1 MTTSFDFNKAKG
13 DLESNPYFDKYA
25 DKIRH
30 LQNAD
35 PEEFL
40 KKLKACQEKSKASN
54 VETKK
59 VVYADKKGPSVSQ
72 VKQTRKLDEI
82 MKTSLL
88 EDKSKEEIVCI
99 WNEFHK
105 DKNVV
110 YGTLTSSAYETI
122 RKYGEKYCTFLLPLP
137 RGEGYEFI
145 MLQFENNEIHFTPLI
160 SYQTHK
166 ADAPE
171 CLTVVYYTDLS
182 ESKDVVLMKGEF
194 DKNILSSVESQCLIN
209 QLHLYYGGNDEKR
222 IRLME
227 TFNNNP
233 DSFRYMDLIAETDL
247 IPLKSQPVEAVKPAA
262 IWVVFIPRPRS
273 SGGVHQPREFPLLQK
288 LVQITHRNAKD
299 LLNSFDKYS
308 GSGKIQY

>member
-1 MTTSFDFNKAKG
+1 MAVVFRRHFQRIILNSRKIMTTGFDLNKAKD
-13 DLESNPYFDKYA
+13 DLESNPYFNKYA
-25 DKIRH
+25 DKIRQI
-30 LQNAD
+30 QNAD

-40 KKLKACQEKSKASN
+40 KKLKACQEKNKEIK

-59 VVYADKKGPSVSQ
+59 VVYGDKKSPSVSQ

-88 EDKSKEEIVCI
+88 ENKSKEEIISI

-105 DKNVV
+105 GKNVV
-110 YGTLTSSAYETI
+110 YGTLTSDAYRTI
-122 RKYGEKYCTFLLPLP
+122 RKYGEKYVTFLLPLP

-145 MLQFENNEIHFTPLI
+145 MLQFENNEVHFTPLI

-171 CLTVVYYTDLS
+171 CLTVVYYADLS
-182 ESKDVVLMKGEF
+182 ETKDVVLMKGEF

-209 QLHLYYGGNDEKR
+209 QLHLYYGENDDKR
-222 IRLME
+222 IRQMD

-233 DSFRYMDLIAETDL
+233 DSFRYMDLIAEMDL
-247 IPLKSQPVEAVKPAA
+247 IPLKSQSATK
-262 IWVVFIPRPRS
+262 
-273 SGGVHQPREFPLLQK
+273 K
-288 LVQITHRNAKD
+288 
-299 LLNSFDKYS
+299 
-308 GSGKIQY
+308 

>member
-247 IPLKSQPVEAVKPAA
+247 IPLKSQPATK
-262 IWVVFIPRPRS
+262 
-273 SGGVHQPREFPLLQK
+273 K
-288 LVQITHRNAKD
+288 
-299 LLNSFDKYS
+299 
-308 GSGKIQY
+308 